1 MTEITLIRH
10 GQAQSG
16 AKDEKSYDQLSDL
29 GYQQAAWLGDY
40 VRQSRGYD
48 RIISGTMN
56 RQIQTA
62 QSLALENT
70 PHDRDERLNELDYF
84 GLAKSLQDSHG
95 VDIPQDFQSFSQ
107 HLAQLLDAWHK
118 GQMHPDLETYVA
130 FRSRIIEALNDAT
143 KENNRV
149 LLVTSTGVISTIIA
163 VALDLNMAKKS
174 KMFLNVAHTSVHK
187 FEIRKDE
194 VFLTQFGATPHLDS
208 NERAHAKTFV

>member
-29 GYQQAAWLGDY
+29 GYQQATWLGDY
-40 VRQSRGYD
+40 IRQSRGFD

-56 RQIQTA
+56 RQMQTA
-62 QSLALENT
+62 QSLALEEI
-70 PHDRDERLNELDYF
+70 PHDHDERLNELDYF
-84 GLAKSLQDSHG
+84 GLAKSLQNSHG

-107 HLAQLLDAWHK
+107 HLAQLLDAWHR

-143 KENNRV
+143 IEGNRV

-163 VALDLNMAKKS
+163 VALDLDMAKKS
-174 KMFLNVAHTSVHK
+174 KMFLNVAHTSIHK
-187 FEIRKDE
+187 FEILQGE
-194 VFLTQFGATPHLDS
+194 VFLTQFGATPHLES
-208 NERAHAKTFV
+208 NERAHAKTYV